1 MEKIKPQVFK
11 ESLIKL
17 LSDSHQIKEGMD
29 ADIVIFDTDIIIENS
44 TFEEPI
50 LSPDGISHVIMNGE
64 IAVENNRIL
73 RNRLGK
79 VIRRSQLQE
88 RGRYDD

>member
-1 MEKIKPQVFK
+1 MTVIPARRLGLTGKGE
-11 ESLIKL
+11 
-17 LSDSHQIKEGMD
+17 IKEGMD
-29 ADIVIFDTDIIIENS
+29 ADIVIFDPDIIIEKA
-44 TFEEPI
+44 TFKEPI